1 MTASTTYLVAG
12 LPKAGK
18 TTFLAALWQGLESG
32 EIPGSLRLGSIAQ
45 HEQTYLNRIRDS
57 WLKCEELQRT
67 TMADE
72 QAATVPFLAQ
82 DGQTEA
88 LVFPDLSGESFQNQ
102 WATRQWTREFAE
114 LADQCRGCLL
124 FVNPEHVR
132 GAHSLADA
140 HYANPAAAAG
150 DDSATPWEPSIAPTQ
165 VVLVDL
171 LQALARRASTNGVL
185 RLALVVS
192 AWDIVKCEQ
201 FTPDA
206 WIARRLPLLSQYLA
220 ANGESLQ
227 LRIFGISALG
237 GRLHSDRDRLLQFTI
252 PSDRVEV
259 ICDAHSSADITW
271 PVRWL
276 LEGAAAQ

>member
-72 QAATVPFLAQ
+72 QTATVPFLAQ
-82 DGQTEA
+82 GGRTEA

-102 WATRQWTREFAE
+102 WATRQWTQKFAE

-140 HYANPAAAAG
+140 HDANPAAAAG
-150 DDSATPWEPSIAPTQ
+150 EDPATPWEPGIAPTQ

-171 LQALARRASTNGVL
+171 LQALARRASANGVL

-192 AWDIVKCEQ
+192 AWDVIRGEQ
-201 FTPDA
+201 LSPVA
-206 WIARRLPLLSQYLA
+206 WIARHLPLLSQYLA
-220 ANGESLQ
+220 ANAQTLQ
-227 LRIFGISALG
+227 LKVFGISALG
-237 GRLHSDRDRLLQFTI
+237 GSLHTDRDRLLQITT

-259 ICDAHSSADITW
+259 VCDADSSTDITW

-276 LEGAAAQ
+276 LEGTAGQ